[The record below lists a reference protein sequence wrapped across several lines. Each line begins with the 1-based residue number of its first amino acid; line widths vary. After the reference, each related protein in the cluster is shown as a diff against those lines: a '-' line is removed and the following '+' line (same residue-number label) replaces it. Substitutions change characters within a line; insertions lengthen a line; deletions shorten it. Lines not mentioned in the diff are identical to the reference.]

1 MTSELSES
9 VGSNSN
15 ISKELG
21 GIQPKTIR
29 RSLNWQNIPVEA
41 PSRGNGMSL
50 PGGIQRQ
57 QEEPGAVIGSRVA
70 ADSVQKSAV
79 EPGKDPADP
88 AKDPWNSRD
97 PGLSDRATEA
107 LKRLENLKKDPV
119 GDVNSQANHNHYSA
133 ARREAAGEIVAK
145 RSDARPYSHIGDLQR
160 ACDGLYNV
168 RDALEA
174 DLRNPPD
181 TITSRG
187 IDVLDAKFREI
198 QILINRLNGFLS
210 SIGHGNFPPY
220 HEWKPGSTPG
230 TWTP

>member
-1 MTSELSES
+1 
-9 VGSNSN
+9 
-15 ISKELG
+15 
-21 GIQPKTIR
+21 
-29 RSLNWQNIPVEA
+29 
-41 PSRGNGMSL
+41 
-50 PGGIQRQ
+50 
-57 QEEPGAVIGSRVA
+57 
-70 ADSVQKSAV
+70 
-79 EPGKDPADP
+79 
-88 AKDPWNSRD
+88 
-97 PGLSDRATEA
+97 

-133 ARREAAGEIVAK
+133 AIREAAGEIVAK
-145 RSDARPYSHIGDLQR
+145 RSD
-160 ACDGLYNV
+160 DGLYNV

-210 SIGHGNFPPY
+210 SIGHGKFPPY